1 MGCHFSLAKY
11 TAWMQTWSLSERTCA
26 RVTMYPGSKA
36 MHLVWRNSTLLQIS
50 YISKCN
56 VAMHAQFLEGLT
68 LFRYKPS
75 VLSFFLSSP
84 SSFSSIFLFL
94 ILLFLYFI
102 YLRFLQDHWLSLT
115 YSLYIMFFIV
125 NCPFNMWR
133 NKIVY
138 PLNWH
143 YFLLRLFYTRKYIQ
157 RDRKSHNW
165 NVILKSIATFNLS
178 TLFITF
184 SLTYTRDLHEIFVVS
199 HI

>member
-1 MGCHFSLAKY
+1 
-11 TAWMQTWSLSERTCA
+11 MQCCNACSVSGRPYFYSGINRLS
-26 RVTMYPGSKA
+26 Y
-36 MHLVWRNSTLLQIS
+36 
-50 YISKCN
+50 
-56 VAMHAQFLEGLT
+56 
-68 LFRYKPS
+68 
-75 VLSFFLSSP
+75 LSFFLPLLLSLP
-84 SSFSSIFLFL
+84 FSFFSVFHFFI
-94 ILLFLYFI
+94 FI

-143 YFLLRLFYTRKYIQ
+143 YFLLRLFYTRKCIQ

-178 TLFITF
+178 TLSITF
-184 SLTYTRDLHEIFVVS
+184 SLTYTRDLHEIFVAS